1 MQNVIF
7 LPFAM
12 VLFFV
17 FRMIFKRA
25 VFYHAGRKEWI
36 TDIKWYHYVMYYA
49 LMAFFT
55 GVLLIPF
62 FPETVMQIGK
72 FYELHQGKTFVSVND
87 KELDELNKG
96 LPGLPYKEEVFKYEV
111 LSSVKPAKLVDVVFP
126 ETIEYQR
133 QLKQLWVDIGLYSA
147 VQYDFDK
154 EFEVHYDTDNKN
166 YYILADG
173 KKFADMEVKRT
184 MFFKVIYAHY
194 YWAVLLDDE
203 S

>member
-7 LPFAM
+7 FPFAI

-36 TDIKWYHYVMYYA
+36 TDIKWYHYAMYYA
-49 LMAFFT
+49 LMIFFT

-62 FPETVMQIGK
+62 FPETVMQIGR
-72 FYELHQGKTFVSVND
+72 FYDLHHGRTFVSVSSENDQELYELNTGLPD
-87 KELDELNKG
+87 KEEI
-96 LPGLPYKEEVFKYEV
+96 FKYEV
-111 LSSVKPAKLVDVVFP
+111 LSNVTPAELVDVILP

-133 QLKQLWVDIGLYSA
+133 QLKQMWIDIGVYSA

-154 EFEVHYDTDNKN
+154 EFEVHYDIDNKN

-173 KKFADMEVKRT
+173 KKFADIEVKQT
-184 MFFKVIYAHY
+184 MFFKIIYAHY
-194 YWAVLLDDE
+194 YWAVLLDD
-203 S
+203 